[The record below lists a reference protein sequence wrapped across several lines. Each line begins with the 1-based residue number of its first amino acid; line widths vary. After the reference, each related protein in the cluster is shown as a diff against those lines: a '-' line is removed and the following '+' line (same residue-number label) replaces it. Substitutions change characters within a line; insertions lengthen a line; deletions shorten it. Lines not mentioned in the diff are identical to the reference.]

1 MAEEELKTFC
11 VLEESDACEGEDDDG
26 VALVQRIGF
35 TQCVNDNQSSLDK
48 LMISDADIES
58 GGEEIPDDTEEGET
72 VKVPLTKT
80 YTVPAKE
87 TRTVEI
93 SVTGE
98 KRGAFS
104 ATAWMNDLFITFTR
118 VNTTNETYPTYD
130 EYTSQ
135 LSNDKTWYWNRE
147 AKDGDLAGRVPV
159 NVGDKYYM

>member
-1 MAEEELKTFC
+1 M
-11 VLEESDACEGEDDDG
+11 LEESDACEGDDDDG

-35 TQCVNDNQSSLDK
+35 TQCVNENQSQPEPLE
-48 LMISDADIES
+48 ISDKDINN
-58 GGEEIPDDTEEGET
+58 GGKEIKDDTDPENST
-72 VKVPLTKT
+72 VFVPWTKT

-93 SVTGE
+93 YVTGE

-118 VNTTNETYPTYD
+118 VVTTNETYPTYD